1 MNNKVLLTI
10 AAVLILVGFLKPDLS
25 SIINNSTRN
34 RVDVIEVVK
43 PTNKG
48 LLDACFDVIKALK
61 SGPSSRTADAKRL
74 SSLYSDLATLIELD
88 SEDEVVKT
96 TDDIRQ
102 ANSMAGVMLK
112 LDMKGKY
119 KDLATSCN
127 SVIQAAI
134 GNDSVLLD
142 KDLRAKAADGF
153 KALAWA
159 CNEGSK

>member
-1 MNNKVLLTI
+1 MNSKVLLVV
-10 AAVLILVGFLKPDLS
+10 AAVLILVGVLKPDLS
-25 SIINNSTRN
+25 SIINNSTRD
-34 RVDVIEVVK
+34 RVDVVNVIK

-48 LLDACFDVIKALK
+48 LLDACFDVIKSFK
-61 SGPSSRTADAKRL
+61 NGPSSRTADAKRL
-74 SSLYSDLATLIELD
+74 SSLYSDIATLIELD
-88 SEDEVVKT
+88 GEDEVIKT
-96 TDDIRQ
+96 TDEVRQ
-102 ANSMAGVMLK
+102 ANSLAGVMLK

-119 KDLATSCN
+119 KDLASSCN

-134 GNDSVLLD
+134 GDDSVLLD